1 MAFEVKKINPLD
13 LQPRKAVGIDLP
25 FSAKNAFSSNFQTK
39 DAIKNNLINY
49 FLTGTSERYLNPNFG
64 FGLRNELFENITQE
78 KIDAL
83 DARAREAIE
92 IYFPRVIPKEIR
104 LDASPDRNTIGFY
117 LSYSIAETGINDE
130 LLINVAI

>member
-13 LQPRKAVGIDLP
+13 LQPRKAVGINLP
-25 FSAKNAFSSNFQTK
+25 FSAKTAFSSNFQTK
-39 DAIKNNLINY
+39 DSIKNNLINY
-49 FLTGTSERYLNPNFG
+49 FLTGRGERYLNPLFG
-64 FGLRNELFENITQE
+64 FGLRSELFENITKD

-83 DARAREAIE
+83 DIRAREALE
-92 IYFPRVIPKEIR
+92 IYFPRVIPREIK
-104 LDASPDRNTIGFY
+104 LIANEDRNTIGFY